1 MRGFLPFFFLLA
13 ALAVLLRDDSVV
25 TLLYLLVGVFVAGR
39 WWSRRALRAV
49 AFKRVYPD
57 HVFIGETVAVE
68 VRVSNAG
75 WLPVVWLQLRE
86 SVSPDLAGRR
96 ALHEVLSLGPRGRAA
111 ITYDLQ
117 PHKRGYYPLGPLTA
131 STGDVLGL
139 AADDGQVNTPDY
151 LTVYPQIIP
160 LRRIG
165 LPSRSPQGTLR
176 DTQPI
181 FADPARL
188 AGRREYTP
196 GDSLR
201 RVDWKATAAVGRLQ
215 VKQFEPSIALA
226 TVLVLGFSHADY
238 EIRTRYEA
246 SELAVVIAAS
256 IAHWVAGR
264 RQAVGLLTN
273 GLDPQA
279 APDAPPAALARKG
292 RQSLMGVLELLARVT
307 LAEAAPPVADLL
319 RRASVRLP
327 WGTTVV
333 VVAGRV
339 DEALL
344 EALVPARRAGLEVV
358 LILAGPVP
366 RAADWRARAARLG
379 VAVHAVARER
389 DLDGWRR

>member
-1 MRGFLPFFFLLA
+1 
-13 ALAVLLRDDSVV
+13 
-25 TLLYLLVGVFVAGR
+25 
-39 WWSRRALRAV
+39 
-49 AFKRVYPD
+49 
-57 HVFIGETVAVE
+57 
-68 VRVSNAG
+68 
-75 WLPVVWLQLRE
+75 
-86 SVSPDLAGRR
+86 
-96 ALHEVLSLGPRGRAA
+96 
-111 ITYDLQ
+111 
-117 PHKRGYYPLGPLTA
+117 
-131 STGDVLGL
+131 
-139 AADDGQVNTPDY
+139 DY

-279 APDAPPAALARKG
+279 AADAPPAALARKG

-389 DLDGWRR
+389 DLDGWRQ